1 MHTTPLAHILPHSLP
16 LTRHFAFPLTR
27 HFAFCLSFQNL
38 RTVKSLLLDFFRG
51 RVVPNMNLKGLDR
64 VIIATAV
71 GQRVL
76 FRQCAT
82 RFKKSGTKLP
92 RVELEEMGPRF
103 DLLVRRARDAPPE
116 LRKEANT
123 QAAPPKKTKNVG
135 EDTLI
140 GTVGRVFVPRQEV
153 DELALS
159 KPKGIKRGRREK
171 AAETKAAARLG
182 GGGGGGRGGDE
193 DGDGEDGG
201 AGGAGGGGGRADGGG
216 GGRGRVSAAGG
227 AGRKRPAAA
236 APEPPAGGLHGSYQL
251 SEGNVT
257 AGKGLKKPKRAKRAP
272 AAAAGDD

>member
-1 MHTTPLAHILPHSLP
+1 MNPRILHLHDALCTLSPPSFC
-16 LTRHFAFPLTR
+16 RIASAFSPCQT
-27 HFAFCLSFQNL
+27 L
-38 RTVKSLLLDFFRG
+38 RTAKSLLLDFFRG

-123 QAAPPKKTKNVG
+123 AAAPPKKHKNVG

-140 GTVGRVFVPRQEV
+140 GTVGRVYVPRQEV

-182 GGGGGGRGGDE
+182 GGRGGGGGEEE
-193 DGDGEDGG
+193 DGDGGEGG
-201 AGGAGGGGGRADGGG
+201 AGDAGGGGGSGRADG
-216 GGRGRVSAAGG
+216 GGRGRVSAAAG
-227 AGRKRPAAA
+227 GRKRPAAA

-251 SEGNVT
+251 SEGNVI
-257 AGKGLKKPKRAKRAP
+257 AGKGLKKPKRPKRTP
-272 AAAAGDD
+272 GAAAGDD